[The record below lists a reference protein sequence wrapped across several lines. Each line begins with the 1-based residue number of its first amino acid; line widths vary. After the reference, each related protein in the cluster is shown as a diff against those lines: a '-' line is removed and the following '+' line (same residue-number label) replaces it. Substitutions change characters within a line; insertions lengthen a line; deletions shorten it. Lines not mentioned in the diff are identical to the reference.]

1 MVIGTDTRKR
11 VTQVQVYLDTV
22 HGQVLVSF
30 GRHVVGGHAE
40 KTRMYSRAGDP
51 PRVVALHN
59 YFAARPTM
67 WRVVSLPHGYL
78 AVRRVPRS

>member
-1 MVIGTDTRKR
+1 MGTDIRKR
-11 VTQVQVYLDTV
+11 VTQVQVYLDTER
-22 HGQVLVSF
+22 GQVLVSF

-40 KTRMYSRAGDP
+40 KTRWYSRAGDP

-59 YFAARPTM
+59 YFTTHPTV

-78 AVRRVPRS
+78 ALRPVPRS